1 MQIFQC
7 KYRAKKN
14 HRVHVME
21 KYQLEEYAKL
31 IVKVGLRPEKGQDVM
46 IMAGLDQ
53 IEFVRMV
60 AELCYQEGAGKVQ
73 VDWQDMPLNKMAQ
86 IYQTE
91 EKLSTIEDW
100 EIAKLK
106 WRSETLPAFLW
117 LDSDDP
123 DGMDGIDQGKRA
135 RAQMA
140 RFPKIKP
147 FRDAME
153 NKYQW
158 CIAGVPGVKWARKVY
173 PDLPDDAA
181 VEQLWQAILQ
191 ASRATGDAIY
201 NWQQHNK
208 RIHEL
213 TAKLNEYNFA
223 SLEYKSS
230 NGTNFKV
237 GLMPCGVF
245 AGAEETD
252 LSGRKFNPNIPSEEI
267 FTTPKKGEAEG
278 ILVATKPLSWQGS
291 LIEDFSIRFEHGKAV
306 EVHASKGQEALERM
320 IAMDENAPYLGECA
334 LIDYNSPINQMNT
347 LFYNTLFDEN
357 ASCHM
362 ALGRGFDVCV
372 KNYENYTHDQL
383 KDLGV
388 NDSMIHVD
396 FMIGSADLE
405 ITGITQNGEKIAVFK
420 NGTWAI

>member
-1 MQIFQC
+1 MDQQ
-7 KYRAKKN
+7 KLN
-14 HRVHVME
+14 
-21 KYQLEEYAKL
+21 EYARL
-31 IVKVGLRPEKGQDVM
+31 IVQMGIRPAKGQEVI

-53 IEFVRMV
+53 IEFVRLV
-60 AELCYQEGAGKVQ
+60 AEMCYKAGASKVQ
-73 VDWQDMPLNKMAQ
+73 VDWQDMPINKLAQ

-100 EIAKLK
+100 ELAKLK
-106 WRSETLPAFLW
+106 WRSETLPAYLW

-153 NKYQW
+153 NKFQW
-158 CIAGVPGVKWARKVY
+158 CIAGVPGVKWAKKVF
-173 PDLPDDAA
+173 PDLDDDSA
-181 VEQLWQAILQ
+181 VEKLWEAILT
-191 ASRATGDAIY
+191 AARANGDAVA
-201 NWQQHNK
+201 NWQEHNK
-208 RIHEL
+208 RVHEL
-213 TAKLNEYNFA
+213 TAKLNKYNFA
-223 SLEYKSS
+223 FLEYKSA
-230 NGTNFKV
+230 NGTDFKV
-237 GLMPCGVF
+237 GLMEQGVF

-267 FTTPKKGEAEG
+267 FTSPQKGIADG
-278 ILVATKPLSWQGS
+278 LLVATKPLSWQGT
-291 LIEDFSIRFEHGKAV
+291 LIEDFSIRFENGKAV
-306 EVHASKGQEALERM
+306 EVKARKGQEALERM

-334 LIDYNSPINQMNT
+334 LIPYESPINQMNI
-347 LFYNTLFDEN
+347 LFYSTLYDEN
-357 ASCHM
+357 ACCHV

-372 KNYENYTHDQL
+372 KNYEKYTHDEL
-383 KDLGV
+383 KAMGV

-396 FMIGSADLE
+396 FMIGSRDLE
-405 ITGITQNGEKIAVFK
+405 ITGITRSGEKVPVFR

>member
-1 MQIFQC
+1 MDKRF
-7 KYRAKKN
+7 
-14 HRVHVME
+14 V
-21 KYQLEEYAKL
+21 EYAEL
-31 IVKVGLRPEKGQDVM
+31 IVNMGIRPAKGQEVI

-53 IEFVRMV
+53 PEFVRLV
-60 AELCYQEGAGKVQ
+60 VELCYKAGASKVQ
-73 VDWQDMPLNKMAQ
+73 VDWQDMPTAKLAQ
-86 IYQTE
+86 LYQSE
-91 EKLSTIEDW
+91 EKLSSIEDW
-100 EIAKLK
+100 ELAKLK
-106 WRSETLPAFLW
+106 WRSENLPAFLW

-158 CIAGVPGVKWARKVY
+158 CIAGVPGVKWANKVF
-173 PDLPDDAA
+173 PGVSDEEA
-181 VEQLWQAILQ
+181 VEKLWDAILT
-191 ASRATGDAIY
+191 AARAKDGAIT
-201 NWQQHNK
+201 NWQKHNQ

-213 TAKLNEYNFA
+213 TDKLNKYNFK

-230 NGTNFKV
+230 NGTDFKV
-237 GLMPCGVF
+237 GLMPEGIF

-252 LSGRKFNPNIPSEEI
+252 LSGRAFNPNIPSEEI
-267 FTTPKKGEAEG
+267 FTTPEKGKAEG
-278 ILVATKPLSWQGS
+278 LLVATKPLSWQGS
-291 LIEDFSIRFEHGKAV
+291 LIEDFSIRFENGKAV
-306 EVHASKGQEALERM
+306 EVKAAKGQEALERM

-334 LIDYNSPINQMNT
+334 LIDYNSPINNMNI
-347 LFYNTLFDEN
+347 LFYSTLYDEN

-372 KNYENYTHDQL
+372 KDYEKYTHDEL
-383 KDLGV
+383 KAKGV

-396 FMIGSADLE
+396 FMIGSRDLE
-405 ITGITQNGEKIAVFK
+405 ITGITQDGQRIAIFRNGS
-420 NGTWAI
+420 WAI

>member
-1 MQIFQC
+1 MDKRF
-7 KYRAKKN
+7 
-14 HRVHVME
+14 V
-21 KYQLEEYAKL
+21 EYAEL
-31 IVKVGLRPEKGQDVM
+31 IVNMGIRPAKGQEVI

-53 IEFVRMV
+53 PEFVRLV
-60 AELCYQEGAGKVQ
+60 VELCYKAGASKVQ
-73 VDWQDMPLNKMAQ
+73 VDWQDMPTAKLAQ
-86 IYQTE
+86 LYQSE
-91 EKLSTIEDW
+91 EKLSSIEDW
-100 EIAKLK
+100 ELAKLK
-106 WRSETLPAFLW
+106 WRSENLPAFLW

-158 CIAGVPGVKWARKVY
+158 CIAGVPGVKWANKVF
-173 PDLPDDAA
+173 PNISDEEA
-181 VEQLWQAILQ
+181 VEKLWDAILT
-191 ASRATGDAIY
+191 AARAKDGAIA
-201 NWQQHNK
+201 NWQKHNQ

-213 TAKLNEYNFA
+213 TDKLNKYNFK

-230 NGTNFKV
+230 NGTDFRV
-237 GLMPCGVF
+237 GLMPEGVF

-252 LSGRKFNPNIPSEEI
+252 LSGRAFNPNIPSEEI
-267 FTTPKKGEAEG
+267 FTTPEKGKAEG
-278 ILVATKPLSWQGS
+278 LLVATKPLSWQGC
-291 LIEDFSIRFEHGKAV
+291 LIEDFSIRFENGKAV
-306 EVHASKGQEALERM
+306 EVKAAKGQEALERM

-334 LIDYNSPINQMNT
+334 LIDYNSPINNMNI
-347 LFYNTLFDEN
+347 LFYSTLYDEN

-372 KNYENYTHDQL
+372 KDYEKYTHDEL
-383 KDLGV
+383 KAKGV

-396 FMIGSADLE
+396 FMIGSRDLE
-405 ITGITQNGEKIAVFK
+405 ITGITQDGERVAIFRNGS
-420 NGTWAI
+420 WAI

>member
-1 MQIFQC
+1 MDKRF
-7 KYRAKKN
+7 
-14 HRVHVME
+14 V
-21 KYQLEEYAKL
+21 EYAEL
-31 IVKVGLRPEKGQDVM
+31 IVNMGIRPAKGQEVI

-53 IEFVRMV
+53 PEFVRLV
-60 AELCYQEGAGKVQ
+60 VELCYKAGASKVQ
-73 VDWQDMPLNKMAQ
+73 VDWQDMPTAKLAQ
-86 IYQTE
+86 LYQSE
-91 EKLSTIEDW
+91 EKLSSIEDW
-100 EIAKLK
+100 ELAKLK
-106 WRSETLPAFLW
+106 WRSENLPAFLW

-158 CIAGVPGVKWARKVY
+158 CIAGVPGVKWANKVF
-173 PDLPDDAA
+173 PGVSDDEA
-181 VEQLWQAILQ
+181 VEKLWDAILT
-191 ASRATGDAIY
+191 AARAKDGAIA
-201 NWQQHNK
+201 NWQKHNQ

-213 TAKLNEYNFA
+213 TDKLNKYNFK

-230 NGTNFKV
+230 NGTDFRV
-237 GLMPCGVF
+237 GLMQEGIF

-252 LSGRKFNPNIPSEEI
+252 LSGRAFNPNIPSEEI
-267 FTTPKKGEAEG
+267 FTTPEKGKAEG
-278 ILVATKPLSWQGS
+278 LLVATKPLSWQGC
-291 LIEDFSIRFEHGKAV
+291 LIEDFSIRFESGKAV
-306 EVHASKGQEALERM
+306 EVKAAKGQEALERM

-334 LIDYNSPINQMNT
+334 LIDYNSPINNMNI
-347 LFYNTLFDEN
+347 LFYSTLYDEN

-372 KNYENYTHDQL
+372 KDYEKYTHDEL
-383 KDLGV
+383 KAKGV

-396 FMIGSADLE
+396 FMIGSRDLE
-405 ITGITQNGEKIAVFK
+405 ITGVTQDGERVAIFRNGS
-420 NGTWAI
+420 WAI